1 MSRRGQ
7 LALPPVLRPL
17 RIDHWHK
24 NGFVLLGVIAALKA
38 SGSPPPHERA
48 AAVVL
53 TLLAACLMSSANYAI
68 NEILDAPS
76 DRHHPTKRTRPL
88 AVGSV
93 SVGAVLL
100 VATICAVASLL
111 LAASVGRLVVAS
123 DLAFFV
129 SGLAYNVPPVRAKDV
144 PFLDVIVE
152 SINNPI
158 RLGFGWFAIRD
169 DVPPLSLVIAF
180 WAIGALLM
188 TSKRFAEYRDAG
200 GESFIVR
207 YRKSFAGY
215 TEESLHIA
223 MVLYA
228 CLFAFSYG
236 LLTQKYA
243 PRLILVFP
251 GVLVFLGWWFALCYE
266 VGSIV
271 QEPERLIARP
281 WFAVYCCAMFA
292 LLVLLV

>member
-1 MSRRGQ
+1 
-7 LALPPVLRPL
+7 
-17 RIDHWHK
+17 
-24 NGFVLLGVIAALKA
+24 
-38 SGSPPPHERA
+38 
-48 AAVVL
+48 
-53 TLLAACLMSSANYAI
+53 
-68 NEILDAPS
+68 
-76 DRHHPTKRTRPL
+76 
-88 AVGSV
+88 
-93 SVGAVLL
+93 
-100 VATICAVASLL
+100 
-111 LAASVGRLVVAS
+111 
-123 DLAFFV
+123 
-129 SGLAYNVPPVRAKDV
+129 V

-158 RLGFGWFAIRD
+158 RLGFGWFAIRR
-169 DVPPLSLVIAF
+169 DVPPLSLVVAF

-236 LLTQKYA
+236 VLTQKYA

-271 QEPERLIARP
+271 QEPERLIGRP
-281 WFAVYCCAMFA
+281 WFALYCCAMFA